1 MLKKKFLTKCVEYDM
16 SNFSEFHQ
24 DYESAGL
31 ILFDESWIFA
41 NFVTEQPAVILTTS
55 CHLQH
60 SVHHQWVGSKLT
72 E

>member
-1 MLKKKFLTKCVEYDM
+1 M

-31 ILFDESWIFA
+31 MLFGESWIFA
-41 NFVTEQPAVILTTS
+41 KSVTLQPAVILTTS
-55 CHLQH
+55 CCLQH
-60 SVHHQWVGSKLT
+60 SVQHQWVGSKPT